1 MLAVEIAIIKTF
13 HLDFLLLSLITR
25 NHAIGTVRK
34 FPTLPLNANGV
45 WIDPTG
51 GVWRQATDVQNGMKS
66 EGNVSAAA
74 GATQAPPPQL
84 PLPDYERFVW
94 QTCMRAHEQ

>member
-1 MLAVEIAIIKTF
+1 MKTLSTSSNAIINVYM
-13 HLDFLLLSLITR
+13 ITG

-51 GVWRQATDVQNGMKS
+51 GVWRQATDIQSVPNGGKNG
-66 EGNVSAAA
+66 ENVTDYTAAA
-74 GATQAPPPQL
+74 PTL
-84 PLPDYERFVW
+84 PLPDYER
-94 QTCMRAHEQ
+94 

>member
-1 MLAVEIAIIKTF
+1 M
-13 HLDFLLLSLITR
+13 ITG

-51 GVWRQATDVQNGMKS
+51 GVWRQATDVQSIQTNGMNG
-66 EGNVSAAA
+66 EGNIPTNA
-74 GATQAPPPQL
+74 PPQL
-84 PLPDYERFVW
+84 PHPDYERFVRNSYSLLFFYCCSHDNHVYG
-94 QTCMRAHEQ
+94 T

>member
-1 MLAVEIAIIKTF
+1 MIAG
-13 HLDFLLLSLITR
+13 

-51 GVWRQATDVQNGMKS
+51 GVWRQATDVSAVAGVNGGKS

-74 GATQAPPPQL
+74 PPQL
-84 PLPDYERFVW
+84 PLPDYERYLSI
-94 QTCMRAHEQ
+94 